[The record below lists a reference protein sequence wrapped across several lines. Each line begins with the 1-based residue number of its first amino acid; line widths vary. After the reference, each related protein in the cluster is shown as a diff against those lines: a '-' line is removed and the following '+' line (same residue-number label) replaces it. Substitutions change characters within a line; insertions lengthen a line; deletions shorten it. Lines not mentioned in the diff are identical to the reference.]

1 MISRRRT
8 ICSILSALLC
18 AHFLAACSIFQA
30 PAPARVVRVK
40 ALVDPPFRSRNP
52 SWDQEARGLI
62 EAASDY
68 YEEEFGIRLI
78 TQSVTPW
85 PDAERVP
92 STPGLLARLQK
103 QFPVTATNDSYDI
116 IVAFSGENISRLLTD
131 GRPRVDRIGNCSQ
144 GLARYIVL
152 PTRKLFRYTSVHA
165 EPETDVLTL
174 VHELAHVFG
183 AEHVEDF
190 NSIMHENFDYRT
202 EFDAKNR
209 KIIQDNRSCPFAK

>member
-1 MISRRRT
+1 MILRRPT
-8 ICSILSALLC
+8 ICSILSALL
-18 AHFLAACSIFQA
+18 LAGCSVFQSTA
-30 PAPARVVRVK
+30 PERVVRVK
-40 ALVDPPFRSRNP
+40 ALVDQPFRTRNP
-52 SWDQEARGLI
+52 GWDHEARGLI

-85 PDAERVP
+85 PEDERVA
-92 STPGLLARLQK
+92 STPTLLARLQK
-103 QFPVTATNDSYDI
+103 QFPVASADSSYDI
-116 IVAFSGENISRLLTD
+116 VVAFTGENVSRIITD

-152 PTRKLFRYTSVHA
+152 PTRKLFRYTGRTVDLD
-165 EPETDVLTL
+165 PDVITL
-174 VHELAHVFG
+174 VHEIGHVFG
-183 AEHVEDF
+183 AEHVEDI

-209 KIIQDNRSCPFAK
+209 TIIQNNRACPFAK